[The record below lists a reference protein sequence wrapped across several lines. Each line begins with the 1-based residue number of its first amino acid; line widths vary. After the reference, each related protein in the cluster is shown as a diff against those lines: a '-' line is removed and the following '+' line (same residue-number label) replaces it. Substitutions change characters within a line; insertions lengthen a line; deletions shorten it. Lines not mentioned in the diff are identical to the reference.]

1 MRDPGARDQER
12 GSNDPDRVEL
22 PPAGPL
28 LSRVGFGAWQA
39 GGHGWAARD
48 DEAALAAIIAAIE
61 VGFNLIDT
69 ADVYG
74 FGRSEELVRRA
85 VDAVPGAREEVI
97 VATKGGVVWNDSG
110 RTRKDSSPEQ
120 LREAVEGSLA
130 RLGTESIDLFY
141 LHWPDGVTPVAESVA
156 ALAALRQEGK
166 IRRIGLSNV
175 TADEVDSVAGVG
187 ISAVQVKGNLL
198 EPQEMF
204 AIAGAARRAGALVV
218 AYSSLADGLLTG
230 RIGSD
235 HVFASTDHRSRY
247 PLFQGDAFAEALKR
261 VEVLKSVAGREGRTP
276 AQVALRWVLD
286 SRSCDVVLVG
296 TATAGHVH
304 DNAGALGWSL
314 GGEALRKLSSE
325 VPLERLRDEGH
336 ESAQYPA

>member
-1 MRDPGARDQER
+1 MPDPVARDEQR
-12 GSNDPDRVEL
+12 GSNAPDLVEL

-28 LSRVGFGAWQA
+28 LSRIGFGAWQA
-39 GGHGWAARD
+39 GGHGWGARD
-48 DEAALAAIIAAIE
+48 DEAALAAMIAAIE
-61 VGFNLIDT
+61 VGLNLIDT

-85 VDAVPGAREEVI
+85 IDAVPGARDEVI
-97 VATKGGVVWNDSG
+97 VATKGGVAWDDSG
-110 RTRKDSSPEQ
+110 RTRKDSSPVR
-120 LREAVEGSLA
+120 LRAAVEGSLT

-141 LHWPDGVTPVAESVA
+141 LHWPDGITPVAESVA

-175 TADEVDSVAGVG
+175 TADELDSVAHLG

-204 AIAGAARRAGALVV
+204 AIAGTARRAGALVV

-230 RIGSD
+230 RIGPD
-235 HVFASTDHRSRY
+235 RVFASTDHRSRY
-247 PLFQGDAFAEALKR
+247 PLFHGDAFVEALKR
-261 VEVLKSVAGREGRTP
+261 VETLKSVASRKGRSP

-286 SRSCDVVLVG
+286 SRHCDVVLVG
-296 TATAGHVH
+296 TATASHVY

-314 GGEALRKLSSE
+314 GERALRELSSE
-325 VPLERLRDEGH
+325 VPLTRLTNEGD
-336 ESAQYPA
+336 ESAQHPA